1 MRKMMLVATVILSF
15 LAVASCSKED
25 SSSLSND
32 KIVGTWDLDYAEVTM
47 MGETIRVSRDEI
59 YSMAR
64 NMTGADEVIL
74 LDATLVITTTTIN
87 GEKYKLDGKRLIQ
100 IGDTDLS
107 SFKITFENITD
118 QQLTLRYDFNGMIED
133 IIYKRR

>member
-1 MRKMMLVATVILSF
+1 MRRMMLVATVILSF